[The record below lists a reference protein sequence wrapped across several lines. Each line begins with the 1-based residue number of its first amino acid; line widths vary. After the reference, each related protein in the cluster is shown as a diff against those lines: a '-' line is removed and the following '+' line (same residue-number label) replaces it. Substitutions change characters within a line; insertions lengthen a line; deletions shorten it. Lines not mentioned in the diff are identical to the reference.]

1 MVDNVIPKENH
12 NILIATFVFS
22 FARDQIEEKYEGKLM
37 KEMVGPEYEIV
48 SRIMKTLVGRK
59 ITVPGSFVG

>member
-1 MVDNVIPKENH
+1 MINVTYCIV
-12 NILIATFVFS
+12 VFY
-22 FARDQIEEKYEGKLM
+22 REQIEDKYEGKLM

>member
-1 MVDNVIPKENH
+1 
-12 NILIATFVFS
+12 
-22 FARDQIEEKYEGKLM
+22 M

-59 ITVPGSFVG
+59 ITVPGNFVG